1 MTLEVSPAEGERL
14 ALAAQAGRISLVLRG
29 QDDSQL
35 VLTQGVSAGN
45 LFGSTTTVPP
55 AVAEP
60 KPPAPP
66 RRITEIIRGLQRE
79 PVNF

>member
-1 MTLEVSPAEGERL
+1 

-29 QDDSQL
+29 QDDSQQ
-35 VLTQGVSAGN
+35 VITQGVSAGN

-55 AVAEP
+55 AAAEP
-60 KPPAPP
+60 KQPVPPG
-66 RRITEIIRGLQRE
+66 RISEIIRGLQRE